1 MYDMHMLKRT
11 NVYLDTKTLKQ
22 LEALGR
28 TQGLKTAQVIRVAL
42 AEYIARKGKH

>member
-1 MYDMHMLKRT
+1 MYAVAMLKRT

-28 TQGLKTAQVIRVAL
+28 PQGLKTAQVIRMAL
-42 AEYIARKGKH
+42 AEYIARKKRG

>member
-1 MYDMHMLKRT
+1 MLKRT

-28 TQGLKTAQVIRVAL
+28 TQGLKTAQVIRMAL
-42 AEYIARKGKH
+42 AEYIKTRKRKH